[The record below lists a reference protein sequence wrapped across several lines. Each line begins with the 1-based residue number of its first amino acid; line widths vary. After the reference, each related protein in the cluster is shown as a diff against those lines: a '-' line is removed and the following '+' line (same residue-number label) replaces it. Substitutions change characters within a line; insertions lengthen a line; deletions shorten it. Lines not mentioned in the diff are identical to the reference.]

1 MYLPVPWPQV
11 SHLEVKCIAFKRS
24 ENREA
29 HLEKEAELSA
39 CPIYRYDVF
48 VIQQEGIFT
57 LRFGGKMLRHAMPG
71 EGVKV
76 EGFSALA
83 GHVCGFCCVLRC
95 GLSTAIFPKRK
106 EGIHL
111 DSQSI
116 L

>member
-1 MYLPVPWPQV
+1 M
-11 SHLEVKCIAFKRS
+11 KCIALKRS

-29 HLEKEAELSA
+29 HLEKEVELSA
-39 CPIYRYDVF
+39 CSIHRNYVL

-71 EGVKV
+71 EGV
-76 EGFSALA
+76 EDEAFSALA
-83 GHVCGFCCVLRC
+83 GHICGFCCVLRC
-95 GLSTAIFPKRK
+95 GLSTAIFPKEK